1 MKRFNTRK
9 SIVKILKSLLLEGQI
24 SWWISLKINDWKQF
38 RRQKRSR
45 RRQIYFKLYRFTNFH
60 LKFNFQVWDFNIV
73 CKVVLASKKTKC
85 SSHMK
90 GSIKKKMLC
99 KAKTLVVL
107 ESVKIKQS
115 EFPNLTALKYI
126 MIRLILILYDKNLSR
141 NCKNLKLFSQGQ
153 RLMKLMNQTLHH
165 TLPTVTKSFHL
176 SASIVAVWSC
186 KKWILTNKK
195 SKFHQTSFLH
205 SN

>member
-1 MKRFNTRK
+1 MKTNNKKFNWHWVKRFNTRK

-90 GSIKKKMLC
+90 GSIKLW
-99 KAKTLVVL
+99 
-107 ESVKIKQS
+107 
-115 EFPNLTALKYI
+115 
-126 MIRLILILYDKNLSR
+126 
-141 NCKNLKLFSQGQ
+141 
-153 RLMKLMNQTLHH
+153 MKLNNTELTWRDVWRDDRKRLHMKCLWMNL
-165 TLPTVTKSFHL
+165 
-176 SASIVAVWSC
+176 
-186 KKWILTNKK
+186 NEYD
-195 SKFHQTSFLH
+195 
-205 SN
+205 